1 MDLRQRPVSEIMRRE
16 VATLTAGEKLDLT
29 QDIMN
34 LGRVRHLP
42 VLDAEQRVIGI
53 VSHRD
58 VLAAAMS
65 QVLDFDPKS
74 RRTFLRSI
82 EVSEVMAKDVVTAG
96 PDTAL
101 AEIARILVERKIGC
115 VPVVSPRGELLGL
128 VTESDLLAA
137 AFLDGADAA
146 TETEARR
153 GEEVSE
159 ESDFT
164 GWVKRELDDLRR
176 MRDELR
182 VQAHLGKAEVRRR
195 WEALER
201 TFESLEGKARRA
213 SRAAEEPMR
222 QLERDLRKL
231 ASDLREGYRQI
242 RDAI

>member
-137 AFLDGADAA
+137 AFLDGADAERE
-146 TETEARR
+146 TETRR

-159 ESDFT
+159 ESDFA
-164 GWVKRELDDLRR
+164 GWVKRELGDLRR